1 MITDEFGFQNHSTKV
16 TNSFDANKVD
26 EFLNCNEMYDKRNY
40 LDSSSDSIL
49 KWEDFNDS
57 LDYYVA
63 LFGFNDVPCLI
74 REFIKLEEYLNCE
87 YNVSEREKNVD
98 FASQEK
104 LREYLNQNLNV
115 SFFNFS

>member
-49 KWEDFNDS
+49 KWEDFIPN
-57 LDYYVA
+57 
-63 LFGFNDVPCLI
+63 
-74 REFIKLEEYLNCE
+74 
-87 YNVSEREKNVD
+87 
-98 FASQEK
+98 
-104 LREYLNQNLNV
+104 
-115 SFFNFS
+115 